1 MTEKIIS
8 VDYETKENMKKNI
21 EQIDYIWG
29 ETDENCFNDIFK
41 EVLESLEEIKKRMRV
56 FVKSKIDSKTFSI
69 RVNSEDSMETVQNK
83 LKRIELKIKEYK
95 GDKTESI

>member
-8 VDYETKENMKKNI
+8 VDYDTKENMKKI
-21 EQIDYIWG
+21 IDNTNMIYVDHTCCSEIL
-29 ETDENCFNDIFK
+29 D
-41 EVLESLEEIKKRMRV
+41 ESLELLEGIKKRMRV
-56 FVKSKIDSKTFSI
+56 FVKPKKDSKTFSI

>member
-1 MTEKIIS
+1 MSEKIIS
-8 VDYETKENMKKNI
+8 VDLDVKETIKGVIDDLEQCDCNLVTEFYLTQSI
-21 EQIDYIWG
+21 ERLKI
-29 ETDENCFNDIFK
+29 
-41 EVLESLEEIKKRMRV
+41 LKKRMRV
-56 FVKSKIDSKTFSI
+56 FVKPKKDSKTFSI